1 MELIILLSVALVAWL
16 NWYLAEQ
23 RGRSTIGWAIAGVLF
38 GLLST
43 LLLLVLGTTDA
54 KLTDNAIAL
63 HKAINK

>member
-1 MELIILLSVALVAWL
+1 MEIVILLSVGLVAWL

-23 RGRSTIGWAIAGVLF
+23 RGRSAVGWAIAGILF

-43 LLLLVLGTTDA
+43 IVLLVVGYTEQ

-63 HKAINK
+63 HKALNK